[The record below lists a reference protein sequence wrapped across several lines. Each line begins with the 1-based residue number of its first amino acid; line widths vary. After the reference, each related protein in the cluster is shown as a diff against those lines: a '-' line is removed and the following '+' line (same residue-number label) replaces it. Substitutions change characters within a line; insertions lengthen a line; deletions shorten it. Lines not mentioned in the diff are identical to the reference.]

1 MYHTLS
7 EWLFTFSVALVELK
21 IKATFFIWL
30 HLVKIILWVIFFI
43 YFSIS
48 QLHFNFLSLKRQK
61 KRYVFQNTESWQG
74 TIFISTKLL
83 SFFLINICI
92 DVYIWGAIKFS
103 QFSSFSHMHSRLVI
117 IWQLINIHLP
127 NHCIITAISSGL
139 SVSLSAIV

>member
-30 HLVKIILWVIFFI
+30 HLVKIILWVIFFM
-43 YFSIS
+43 YFGIS

-61 KRYVFQNTESWQG
+61 KRSVLQNTESWQG
-74 TIFISTKLL
+74 TIFISMKLL
-83 SFFLINICI
+83 GFFLINIGI

-103 QFSSFSHMHSRLVI
+103 QFSSFSHMHSRHVI

-127 NHCIITAISSGL
+127 SHCIITAISSGL